1 MRPRRRRSIDRTD
14 EQASK
19 AEQQSLHPAPFPRTV
34 SKLNSS
40 ISLHA
45 PVVASQLDLR
55 GLPSSSSRTQIINV
69 AGVWLAAL
77 STRPIEPARSNSGSR
92 LPACLP
98 ACLRAWIC
106 VVAWRAGGPFP
117 NHGETNY
124 GLMVRRRTR
133 ARGDVT

>member
-55 GLPSSSSRTQIINV
+55 GLPSSSSRTQTINV

-98 ACLRAWIC
+98 ACVRGCVSWRGARADRFPIMEKPIMDLWF
-106 VVAWRAGGPFP
+106 GG
-117 NHGETNY
+117 G
-124 GLMVRRRTR
+124 R
-133 ARGDVT
+133 ARAVT

>member
-98 ACLRAWIC
+98 ACVDMCRG
-106 VVAWRAGGPFP
+106 VARGRTVSQSWR
-117 NHGETNY
+117 NQLWTY
-124 GLMVRRRTR
+124 GSEADAR
-133 ARGDVT
+133 AR